1 MTRTATTSTLATL
14 ATLRAEVALAAPA
27 TAAVR
32 RDATT
37 FTALRDRLSDL
48 AFASTLATMLLVVLA
63 LPFAPTL
70 VGLEAGTPA
79 AELVRAEAPA
89 AAERA
94 SASLEAAVAPAE
106 RSARAAI

>member
-1 MTRTATTSTLATL
+1 MTRTALSSPATL
-14 ATLRAEVALAAPA
+14 ATLRATSALAAA
-27 TAAVR
+27 R
-32 RDATT
+32 REASS
-37 FTALRDRLSDL
+37 FSALRDRLSDL

-79 AELVRAEAPA
+79 AELVRSEAPA

-94 SASLEAAVAPAE
+94 SASLDAAAQAE